1 MNPPFPTSTEL
12 PSSAPVLYRLSP
24 HTVLRLN
31 GPDRLRFLN
40 GQVTQDVSLATRMI
54 GVPACVLNA
63 KGQLEAF
70 CHIREEGDSYLIDA
84 PIELRDDL
92 FARLDRYLIADDALL
107 TDESDDW
114 HVAHLTC
121 GTEETLAS
129 LPAGTQGWKTARLHS
144 CDPGQAGIDLFSR
157 EPVVMEGLKMA
168 TPAEFRLAATEAG
181 LPQWGSELTTG
192 LFPPEAGLDRY
203 AISYAKGCYL
213 GQEVISRMRT
223 SGRTNRHLVSLA
235 TPPETLPGAILLHE
249 DEEAGVVTSVA
260 SRSGEQPGE
269 VTALGFRR
277 RKFTGKSQFSV
288 RNPSGVALPGKA
300 LVRTP

>member
-92 FARLDRYLIADDALL
+92 LHGLI
-107 TDESDDW
+107 
-114 HVAHLTC
+114 
-121 GTEETLAS
+121 
-129 LPAGTQGWKTARLHS
+129 
-144 CDPGQAGIDLFSR
+144 
-157 EPVVMEGLKMA
+157 
-168 TPAEFRLAATEAG
+168 
-181 LPQWGSELTTG
+181 
-192 LFPPEAGLDRY
+192 
-203 AISYAKGCYL
+203 
-213 GQEVISRMRT
+213 
-223 SGRTNRHLVSLA
+223 
-235 TPPETLPGAILLHE
+235 
-249 DEEAGVVTSVA
+249 VT
-260 SRSGEQPGE
+260 
-269 VTALGFRR
+269 
-277 RKFTGKSQFSV
+277 
-288 RNPSGVALPGKA
+288 
-300 LVRTP
+300 